1 MRHPCDGV
9 RGQARAGTILLAAAL
24 SSTVIATSA
33 TADVM
38 LSVDAN
44 FADRIDVVPGSS
56 FDVRVAVRTQTGAA
70 SFNSSI
76 FEVMLGASGVVLE
89 AYDWASPFATG
100 SIFDDG
106 TPSSGA
112 LPLAITAST
121 LAGPGHVA
129 DVVDFGLSNV
139 AESGSLQAS
148 TASIALVMLRFRLA
162 SDWSGP
168 SLFTIAA
175 IPDTFADGFDV
186 VTAVQ
191 DAALTVNVV
200 PSTGAAW
207 LVPALALLGTRRRH
221 PFRAVSSAS

>member
-1 MRHPCDGV
+1 MRHPWNVGCGP
-9 RGQARAGTILLAAAL
+9 ARVGAAL
-24 SSTVIATSA
+24 LVAALVSTFASTRA

-44 FADRIDVVPGSS
+44 FTDRIDVVPGSS
-56 FDVRVAVRTQTGAA
+56 FDVRVAVRTQTGVA

-106 TPSSGA
+106 TPGSNA
-112 LPLAITAST
+112 LPLAITGST
-121 LAGPGHVA
+121 LSGPGHA
-129 DVVDFGLSNV
+129 PDVVDFGLSNV
-139 AESGSLQAS
+139 AESGSMQAS
-148 TASIALVMLRFRLA
+148 TATTALVMLRFRLD

-168 SLFTIAA
+168 SRFTIAA
-175 IPDTFADGFDV
+175 IPDTFADGFEV

-200 PSTGAAW
+200 PSSGAAW
-207 LVPALALLGTRRRH
+207 VLPVLALLGTRRRR
-221 PFRAVSSAS
+221 PAPAGTVGS